1 MQTEFRK
8 KLADSIVALV
18 LGLIAL
24 AIGAFVIFGMQRLLL
39 PKPKDNTQKIED
51 IAKDTQQ
58 IKKQITPYE
67 YKDGLIKIV
76 LVENF
81 TNSTAGQKPT
91 SFFEKYLQV
100 NGTLKDGFLYIKANI
115 NGAALDTKSDIYTK
129 LSSFYDN
136 KHHEYGGHLIKE
148 KSLDIPVHS
157 DYSEFLYK
165 LSDVKYKGSFTDSDI
180 EITSADWLSLLNIG
194 SNQRLVGFSSSVD
207 NGTIAE
213 LSFYYSCA
221 EGTQCSV
228 TLK

>member
-1 MQTEFRK
+1 MQTEFRT
-8 KLADSIVALV
+8 KLGDSIVALI
-18 LGLIAL
+18 LGLVAL
-24 AIGAFVIFGMQRLLL
+24 SFGAFIIFGMQRLFI
-39 PKPKDNTQKIED
+39 PKPEDNTKKID
-51 IAKDTQQ
+51 IIANDTRE

-67 YKDGLIKIV
+67 YKDGLIKLV

-100 NGTLKDGFLYIKANI
+100 NGTLKDGFLYIKADI
-115 NGAALDTKSDIYTK
+115 NGVALDTRSDIYTK

-148 KSLDIPVHS
+148 KSLDTPVHS

-180 EITSADWLSLLNIG
+180 EITSADWLSLLNKG
-194 SNQRLVGFSSSVD
+194 SNQRIVGFSSSVD
-207 NGTIAE
+207 KGTIAE
-213 LSFYYSCA
+213 LSFYYSCS